1 MATINSI
8 PTRTTP
14 GYVRSAMPTGYID
27 GLQLGYEST
36 TSFDVLV
43 GRCRDSTDTRD
54 IVLSAGLEFDAIGSG
69 TGALKIDTGTIA
81 SAKVYAVY
89 IIASADGATV
99 SGTFSLN
106 ATTPALPAG
115 YTLYRKVGSFLT
127 QSAAATVQ
135 WFIQNGKG
143 RTRTMMTRITR
154 SLANVS
160 SPSTSI
166 AAIDCSAMCPPGGV
180 ILLDVDFDADGNA
193 GDFNVTFGPDG
204 FLATTIALLS
214 CARVEATMVFR
225 LPIDSGDDIHYISSS
240 ATPQLVVTTPGF
252 EEYL

>member
-1 MATINSI
+1 MATLNSL

-14 GYVRSAMPTGYID
+14 GYVRSAMPTGYIE

-81 SAKVYAVY
+81 AAKVYAVY

-115 YTLYRKVGSFLT
+115 YTLYRKVGSFLS
-127 QSAAATVQ
+127 QAGAATVQ
-135 WFIQNGKG
+135 WFIQTGKG
-143 RTRTMMTRITR
+143 RTRTMTGR
-154 SLANVS
+154 SSRLLFSDTTPA
-160 SPSTSI
+160 TSI
-166 AAIDCSAMCPPGGV
+166 TAIDCSAMCPPGGTI
-180 ILLDVDFDADGNA
+180 ILNADLDADGNA

-225 LPIDSGDDIHYISSS
+225 LPIDSGDDIHYIASS